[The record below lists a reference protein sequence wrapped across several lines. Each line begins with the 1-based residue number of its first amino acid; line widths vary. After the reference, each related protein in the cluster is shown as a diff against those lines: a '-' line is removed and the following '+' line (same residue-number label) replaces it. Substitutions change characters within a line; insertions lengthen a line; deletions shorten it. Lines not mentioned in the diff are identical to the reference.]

1 MHNLLVRPVQ
11 NAGEFTEAYNI
22 ALSVFAEN
30 TSMPGYADY
39 KLFNWESDP
48 YFSYKNILLAKYDG
62 EPAGLIRI
70 VPRKLFRGTSPFS
83 VAGISSVC
91 LLPQL
96 RGQGL
101 SVSLMEQTLAYC
113 KEQGYEIAFLF
124 ARRAADHYYTRFGF
138 YGITSYSRVFVSS
151 SLKSAQMQLSVSEV
165 DDTLY
170 SLYNDAYENCYREC
184 FGRIERTEAYWK
196 FVIDSIERRKEYRF
210 HTIRLNEMPIG
221 YLIAGQTNICE
232 IAVNTAIPGEEL
244 IQLVI
249 SNRLVEC
256 TNDKI
261 EIEMLPQHSLMNSF
275 SGTDITVQ
283 SRECT
288 YGGRM
293 VKILDVDAVS
303 SKLEKGID
311 VNEKDILSYTD
322 TCNLLGVF
330 SPTDS
335 QNEKDRLPFDIGSI
349 DHF

>member
-1 MHNLLVRPVQ
+1 MHNLVVKPVQ
-11 NAGEFTEAYNI
+11 NAGEFTEAYDI

-30 TSMPGYADY
+30 TTMPGYADY
-39 KLFNWESDP
+39 KLFNWECDP
-48 YFSYKNILLAKYDG
+48 YFEYKNILLARHNGK
-62 EPAGLIRI
+62 PAGLIRI
-70 VPRKLFRGTSPFS
+70 VPRKLFRGTRSFS

-124 ARRAADHYYTRFGF
+124 ARRAADYYYTRFGF
-138 YGITSYSRVFVSS
+138 HGIASYSRVFVSS
-151 SLKSAQMQLSVSEV
+151 SSKDTQMQLSVSEV
-165 DDTLY
+165 GD
-170 SLYNDAYENCYREC
+170 SLYDVYNNAYENCYRDC
-184 FGRIERTEAYWK
+184 FGRIERTTGYWK
-196 FVIDSIERRKEYRF
+196 FIINAIERRMDHRF
-210 HTIRLNEMPIG
+210 YTIRLNKIPIG

-232 IAVNTAIPGEEL
+232 IAVNKIIPGEEL
-244 IQLVI
+244 VHLIVG
-249 SNRLVEC
+249 NRLVEC

-261 EIEMLPQHSLMNSF
+261 EIEMLPQHALINSF
-275 SGTDITVQ
+275 RGSDITVQ

-293 VKILDVDAVS
+293 VKILDVDAVND
-303 SKLEKGID
+303 KLKKQITLQR
-311 VNEKDILSYTD
+311 KDRLSYED

-330 SPTDS
+330 SPTAS
-335 QNEKDRLPFDIGSI
+335 QNEEDRLPFDIGSI